1 MAFQKVEYTFPDEEK
16 KKPDIEI
23 EDSSAVEIDISGKD
37 KKEVTNESKDNKEK
51 SNADTNARAAR
62 KDSPDKSDLEIEVV
76 DDTPKADRNRKPSE
90 PPEDVTEEELEDY
103 SEKVRKR
110 IQHFSKGYHDE
121 RRAKETAFRE
131 REELEKF
138 AKSLQEENAKL
149 KGSVNKNQTALLEQ
163 AKKTTAVELEQAKK
177 AYKTAYEAGD
187 SDAILAAQESLTN
200 VKIKS
205 DKLNNFKIP
214 SLQEEKTSVE
224 PEVASQPTPGP
235 VADVRAV
242 EWAKKNTWFGAD
254 EEMTSLALGLH
265 NKLAKQGVDLQSDEY
280 YEAIDTRMRQVFP
293 DNFED
298 IAEPEAEKPKRQAN
312 VVAPATRSMAPKKVK
327 LTQTQVAIAK
337 RLGVPIEL
345 YAQKVAEEMRKANG

>member
-1 MAFQKVEYTFPDEEK
+1 MAFQKVEYSFPDEES

-23 EDSSAVEIDISGKD
+23 EDSSAVEIDVSGKKESLEDEQKSSKSED
-37 KKEVTNESKDNKEK
+37 KGSEKAETKSGIEV
-51 SNADTNARAAR
+51 
-62 KDSPDKSDLEIEVV
+62 EVV
-76 DDTPKADRNRKPSE
+76 DDTPKADRNRKASE
-90 PPEDVTEEELEDY
+90 PPEDLTDEELDDY

-131 REELEKF
+131 REELERY
-138 AKSLQEENAKL
+138 AKTLQEENNKL

-163 AKKTTAVELEQAKK
+163 AKKTASAELEQAKK

-187 SDAILAAQESLTN
+187 ADAVVSAQESLTN
-200 VKIKS
+200 AKIKT
-205 DKLNNFKIP
+205 DKLNNFKLP
-214 SLQEEKTSVE
+214 SLQNKETPVE
-224 PEVASQPTPGP
+224 QKVSSPQVDQ
-235 VADVRAV
+235 RAV
-242 EWAKKNTWFGAD
+242 DWAKKNAWFGTD
-254 EEMTSLALGLH
+254 DEMTSLALGLH
-265 NKLAKQGVDLQSDEY
+265 NKLAKQGVNLQSDEY

-293 DNFED
+293 ENFEGEV
-298 IAEPEAEKPKRQAN
+298 AEPEAEKPKRQAN

-345 YAQKVAEEMRKANG
+345 YAQKVAEEMRKDNG